1 MADVEWYDLPLM
13 EEEVLILREGS
24 TIVFNFHSRIF
35 NKVAA
40 PHLKFLS
47 PISIEEKGDRVILK
61 LRAEEGEELRAWLL
75 LNLGKGFFL
84 TELEGLELS

>member
-1 MADVEWYDLPLM
+1 M
-13 EEEVLILREGS
+13 EEEVLVIREGS
-24 TIVFNFHSRIF
+24 AIIFNFHSCIF

-40 PHLKFLS
+40 RHLKSLS
-47 PISIEEKGDRVILK
+47 PISVEEKGDRVILK

-84 TELEGLELS
+84 TELESLELR